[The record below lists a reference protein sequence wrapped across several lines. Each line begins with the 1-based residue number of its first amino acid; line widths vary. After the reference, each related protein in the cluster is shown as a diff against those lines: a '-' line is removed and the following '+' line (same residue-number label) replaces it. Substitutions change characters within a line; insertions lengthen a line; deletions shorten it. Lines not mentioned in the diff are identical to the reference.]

1 MKRRVILIL
10 FMAMIAVS
18 TAPIIA
24 KWLAG
29 VPAVAISFWRMSFA
43 SALVWGYSAIR
54 PQGSLSWSNRKKTVY
69 AGILLG
75 SHFLFFF
82 GAIKLTP
89 VSNATF
95 LGTLAPMFTIL
106 IEKYILGRSITKAL
120 VYGLITALAG
130 ATIIIGNGFDLSNGN
145 TLGNLM
151 ALASSA
157 FLAGAF
163 IIAGDVREKEGTI
176 RYSRNLYLVAALT
189 IFVIGLIRGQNMLGF
204 SVIDYFGLFLLGF
217 IPTILGHNALY
228 YAVKFVPPTLV
239 ATFPLGEPVIASV
252 FAWIL
257 FNEAIGVNIIAG
269 GLLTLA
275 GLFIITRNPQ
285 GLNI

>member
-1 MKRRVILIL
+1 
-10 FMAMIAVS
+10 MAMIAVS

-24 KWLAG
+24 KWLVM
-29 VPAVAISFWRMSFA
+29 VPAVVISFWRMAIA

-75 SHFLFFF
+75 SHFFFFF
-82 GAIKLTP
+82 GAIKLTA

-106 IEKYILGRSITKAL
+106 IEKYILGRNITKAL
-120 VYGLITALAG
+120 FYGLITALAG
-130 ATIIIGNGFDLSNGN
+130 AVIIIGNGFDLHTGD

-151 ALASSA
+151 ALASSI

-163 IIAGDVREKEGTI
+163 IISGDIREREGTI
-176 RYSRNLYLVAALT
+176 RYSRNLYFIAALT
-189 IFVIGLIRGQNMLGF
+189 IFVIAVFEGQDMLGY
-204 SVIDYFGLFLLGF
+204 SSIDYFGLFLLGF

-239 ATFPLGEPVIASV
+239 ATFPLGEPVIASIL
-252 FAWIL
+252 AWII
-257 FNEAIGVNIIAG
+257 FKEVIGVNIIFG
-269 GLLTLA
+269 GFLTLA
-275 GLFIITRNPQ
+275 GLFIITRN
-285 GLNI
+285 LEA